1 MSHMKFTILKKLL
14 LIGNL
19 IGIVCLVGCSER
31 VFFENQT
38 VVVQEEAGRE
48 YPIELYVLEEIQ
60 SGKYE
65 PEVGIYTG
73 AYVQKDD
80 NIQGDILAYESLIG
94 QEQTFKVFTYEPD
107 KGISKQD
114 ILRCIAQKK
123 TPYIKILLGSD
134 YDLTPLYQFIFDIRE
149 SYHTPIFI
157 ELYPLT
163 EKAYSI
169 SMYKETYQRAYEIL
183 HKYLTDIVVVWST
196 DETRVVD
203 MALYYPGNSYV
214 DWAGINVYI
223 PRYKSGE
230 RYIYEGTNSLDY
242 WYKTFQAKKPML
254 VSALAISH
262 FSRVDHTYTIEETK
276 DQLSLFYDDILEIYP
291 RLKGI
296 IYMDVDMAD
305 ISKKGQEDYRLTD
318 QPILLETMRSLS
330 LPLNINSTLQEQN
343 KNSICYMKYSIMGT
357 LFEEELYIPQEYM
370 ASCFKN
376 VPLRKIR
383 HVEDLTGEVFYSYED
398 IQKYCATYYKV

>member
-1 MSHMKFTILKKLL
+1 MKFTILKKLL

-19 IGIVCLVGCSER
+19 IGIVYLVGCSER

-38 VVVQEEAGRE
+38 VVLQEEAGGE
-48 YPIELYVLEEIQ
+48 YPVELYVLEEIK

-65 PEVGIYTG
+65 PDMGIYTG
-73 AYVQKDD
+73 AYVQKDN
-80 NIQGDILAYESLIG
+80 NIQGDLLAYESLVG
-94 QEQTFKVFTYEPD
+94 QEQTFKVFTYKADE
-107 KGISKQD
+107 GISKQD

-123 TPYIKILLGSD
+123 TPYIKILLGSN
-134 YDLTPLYQFIFDIRE
+134 YDLTPLYQFIFDMRE
-149 SYHTPIFI
+149 SYHTPIFV

-163 EKAYSI
+163 EKEYSI

-196 DETRVVD
+196 DETRIVD
-203 MALYYPGNSYV
+203 MALYYPGDSYV

-223 PRYKSGE
+223 PRYKGGE
-230 RYIYEGTNSLDY
+230 RYIYQGMNSLDY
-242 WYKTFQAKKPML
+242 WYKTFQTKKPML

-276 DQLSLFYDDILEIYP
+276 DQLSLFYDTALEAYP
-291 RLKGI
+291 RLKGM

-305 ISKKGQEDYRLTD
+305 LSKKGQEDYRLTG
-318 QPILLETMRSLS
+318 QPVLLEALRTLS
-330 LPLNINSTLQEQN
+330 LPLNINSTLQEQ
-343 KNSICYMKYSIMGT
+343 SGESTCYMKYSIVGT
-357 LFEEELYIPQEYM
+357 LFDQELYIPQEYM

-376 VPLRKIR
+376 VPLKKIK
-383 HVEDLTGEVFYSYED
+383 HVEDLAGEVFYSYED
-398 IQKYCATYYKV
+398 IQKYCNTYYKV

>member
-1 MSHMKFTILKKLL
+1 MKFTILKKLL

-19 IGIVCLVGCSER
+19 MSIVCLTGCSER

-48 YPIELYVLEEIQ
+48 YPIELYVLEEVK

-65 PEVGIYTG
+65 PETGIYTG

-80 NIQGDILAYESLIG
+80 NIQGDLLAYESLIG
-94 QEQTFKVFTYEPD
+94 QEQTFKVFTYKADE
-107 KGISKQD
+107 GINRQD

-123 TPYIKILLGSD
+123 TPYIKILLGSN
-134 YDLTPLYQFIFDIRE
+134 YDLTPLYQFIFDMRE
-149 SYHTPIFI
+149 NYHTPIFI

-169 SMYKETYQRAYEIL
+169 SIYKETYQRAYEIL
-183 HKYLTDIVVVWST
+183 HKYLADIVVVWST
-196 DETRVVD
+196 DETRVMD

-214 DWAGINVYI
+214 DWVGINVYI

-230 RYIYEGTNSLDY
+230 RYMYEGTNNLDY
-242 WYKTFQAKKPML
+242 WYKTFQTTKPML

-276 DQLSLFYDDILEIYP
+276 DQLSLFYQTVLDVYP
-291 RLKGI
+291 RLKGM

-305 ISKKGQEDYRLTD
+305 LSKRGQEDYRLTG
-318 QPILLETMRSLS
+318 QPILLETMRRLS
-330 LPLNINSTLQEQN
+330 LPLNINSTLQAQ
-343 KNSICYMKYSIMGT
+343 SQDSTCYMKYSIMAT
-357 LFEEELYIPQEYM
+357 LFEDELYIPQEYM
-370 ASCFKN
+370 ATCFKN
-376 VPLRKIR
+376 VPLRKVNR
-383 HVEDLTGEVFYSYED
+383 VEDLVGEIYYSYED
-398 IQKYCATYYKV
+398 IQKYSITYYKV